1 MRTLIFLTILLITI
15 SNCGPIKI
23 GTKETNII
31 KKEIQGY
38 YIEVYAKRDKSNTFD
53 GASCNAYLTI
63 INKNS
68 NINELYV
75 EIQAIDKDKKIISVT
90 NFLIKQAKKNEI
102 INEIGTFREIKSCAK
117 IVDLNII
124 AG

>member
-1 MRTLIFLTILLITI
+1 MRIFILLIILLITV
-15 SNCGPIKI
+15 SNCGPINIANKKI
-23 GTKETNII
+23 DIK
-31 KKEIQGY
+31 KKEIGGY
-38 YIEVYAKRDKSNTFD
+38 YIEVYAKRDKYGIN
-53 GASCNAYLTI
+53 CNAYLTI

-75 EIQAIDKDKKIISVT
+75 EIQAIDKDKKMISVT

-102 INEIGTFREIKSCAK
+102 INKINAFSEINSCGK
-117 IVDLNII
+117 IEDLNII

>member
-1 MRTLIFLTILLITI
+1 MRIFIFLIILLITA
-15 SNCGPIKI
+15 SNCGPINIGNKKI
-23 GTKETNII
+23 NIK
-31 KKEIQGY
+31 KKEIGGY
-38 YIEVYAKRDKSNTFD
+38 YIEVFVKRDKY
-53 GASCNAYLTI
+53 GEYCNAHLTI

-90 NFLIKQAKKNEI
+90 SFLIEQAKINEI
-102 INEIGTFREIKSCAK
+102 INKIAIFTKISSCAK
-117 IVDLNII
+117 IQNLNIF

>member
-1 MRTLIFLTILLITI
+1 MRILILLSILLITI
-15 SNCGPIKI
+15 SNCGPIDI
-23 GTKETNII
+23 GTKEIDVK

-38 YIEVYAKRDKSNTFD
+38 YIEAYTKRDKYGMN
-53 GASCNAYLTI
+53 CNLYLTI

-68 NINELYV
+68 NIKELYV

-102 INEIGTFREIKSCAK
+102 INKIDTFSEIQSCAK
-117 IVDLNII
+117 IEDLNII

>member
-1 MRTLIFLTILLITI
+1 MPLLIILLTILLVTN
-15 SNCGPIKI
+15 SSCGPISI
-23 GTKETNII
+23 GTKEIDVK

-38 YIEVYAKRDKSNTFD
+38 YIEVYAKRDKY
-53 GASCNAYLTI
+53 GVKCNVYLTI

-102 INEIGTFREIKSCAK
+102 INEIGRFRGIKSCAK

>member
-1 MRTLIFLTILLITI
+1 MRTFILLTILLITI
-15 SNCGPIKI
+15 ANCNSPINI
-23 GTKETNII
+23 GNKGIDI
-31 KKEIQGY
+31 KKKEIKGY
-38 YIEVYAKRDKSNTFD
+38 LIEVYAKRDEYGIN
-53 GASCNAYLTI
+53 CNLHLTI

-68 NINELYV
+68 NIKDLYV
-75 EIQAIDKDKKIISVT
+75 EIQAMNKDKKIISVT

>member
-1 MRTLIFLTILLITI
+1 MRILILLTILLITI
-15 SNCGPIKI
+15 SNCGPINI
-23 GTKETNII
+23 RTKEIDKK

-38 YIEVYAKRDKSNTFD
+38 YIEVYAKRNKY
-53 GASCNAYLTI
+53 GANCNAYLTI

-75 EIQAIDKDKKIISVT
+75 EIQAMDKDEKIISVT
-90 NFLIKQAKKNEI
+90 NFLIKQAKRNEI
-102 INEIGTFREIKSCAK
+102 INKINTFSKINSCAK
-117 IVDLNII
+117 IQNLNIL

>member
-1 MRTLIFLTILLITI
+1 MRILILLSTLLITI
-15 SNCGPIKI
+15 SNCGPINI
-23 GTKETNII
+23 GTKEIDVK

-38 YIEVYAKRDKSNTFD
+38 YIEVYAKRDKYGIN
-53 GASCNAYLTI
+53 CNAYLTI

-68 NINELYV
+68 NIKELYV
-75 EIQAIDKDKKIISVT
+75 EIQAIDKDKKIISVK

-102 INEIGTFREIKSCAK
+102 INKIDTFSEIQSCAK
-117 IVDLNII
+117 IYDLKII

>member
-1 MRTLIFLTILLITI
+1 MRIFVLLIILLITA
-15 SNCGPIKI
+15 SSCGPINIGNKKI
-23 GTKETNII
+23 DIK
-31 KKEIQGY
+31 KKEIGGY
-38 YIEVYAKRDKSNTFD
+38 YIEVYAKRDKYGIN
-53 GASCNAYLTI
+53 CNAYLTI

-75 EIQAIDKDKKIISVT
+75 EIQAIDKDKKMISVT

-102 INEIGTFREIKSCAK
+102 INKINAFSEINSCGK
-117 IVDLNII
+117 IEDLNII

>member
-1 MRTLIFLTILLITI
+1 MRIFILLIILLITV
-15 SNCGPIKI
+15 SNCGPINIGNKKI
-23 GTKETNII
+23 NIK
-31 KKEIQGY
+31 KKEIGGY
-38 YIEVYAKRDKSNTFD
+38 YIEVFVKRDKGN
-53 GASCNAYLTI
+53 CNAHLTI

-75 EIQAIDKDKKIISVT
+75 EIQAINKDKKIISVT

-102 INEIGTFREIKSCAK
+102 INKINTFSEIQSCGK
-117 IVDLNII
+117 IEDLNIF

>member
-1 MRTLIFLTILLITI
+1 MRIFILLIILLITV
-15 SNCGPIKI
+15 SNCGPINI
-23 GTKETNII
+23 GTKEIDVK

-38 YIEVYAKRDKSNTFD
+38 YIEVYAKRDKYGIN
-53 GASCNAYLTI
+53 CNAYLTI

-68 NINELYV
+68 NINKLYV
-75 EIQAIDKDKKIISVT
+75 EIQAIDKDKKMISVT

-102 INEIGTFREIKSCAK
+102 INKINTFNEIKSCGK
-117 IVDLNII
+117 IEDLNIF

>member
-1 MRTLIFLTILLITI
+1 MRILILLTILLITI
-15 SNCGPIKI
+15 SNCSPVNI
-23 GTKETNII
+23 GTKEIDI
-31 KKEIQGY
+31 KKKEIQGY
-38 YIEVYAKRDKSNTFD
+38 YIEVYVKRDKYGIN
-53 GASCNAYLTI
+53 CNAYLTI

-75 EIQAIDKDKKIISVT
+75 EIQAMDKDEKMISVT

-102 INEIGTFREIKSCAK
+102 INKINTFSKINSCAM
-117 IVDLNII
+117 IQNLNIL

>member
-1 MRTLIFLTILLITI
+1 MRILILLSILLVTI
-15 SNCGPIKI
+15 SNCGPMNVGIKEI
-23 GTKETNII
+23 DAK

-38 YIEVYAKRDKSNTFD
+38 YIEVYAKRDKYGLKCNT
-53 GASCNAYLTI
+53 YLTI

-102 INEIGTFREIKSCAK
+102 INEIGRFRGIKSCAK

>member
-1 MRTLIFLTILLITI
+1 MRLFILLIILLITG
-15 SNCGPIKI
+15 SNCGPINIGNKKI
-23 GTKETNII
+23 DIK
-31 KKEIQGY
+31 KKEILGY
-38 YIEVYAKRDKSNTFD
+38 YIEAYAKRDKYGMN
-53 GASCNAYLTI
+53 CNVYLTV

-75 EIQAIDKDKKIISVT
+75 EIQAVDKDKEIISVT

-102 INEIGTFREIKSCAK
+102 INKTITFSKLKSCAK
-117 IVDLNII
+117 IQNLNIF

>member
-1 MRTLIFLTILLITI
+1 MRIFILLIILLITV
-15 SNCGPIKI
+15 SNCGPINI
-23 GTKETNII
+23 GTKEIDVK

-38 YIEVYAKRDKSNTFD
+38 YIEAYTKRDKYGMN
-53 GASCNAYLTI
+53 CNAYLTI

-68 NINELYV
+68 NINVLYL

-102 INEIGTFREIKSCAK
+102 INKINTFSEIHSCGK
-117 IVDLNII
+117 IEDLNII

>member
-1 MRTLIFLTILLITI
+1 MRILILLSILLVTI
-15 SNCGPIKI
+15 SNCGPMNVGINEIDAK
-23 GTKETNII
+23 

-38 YIEVYAKRDKSNTFD
+38 YIEVYAKRDKYGVN
-53 GASCNAYLTI
+53 CNAYLTV

-68 NINELYV
+68 NIKELYV

-90 NFLIKQAKKNEI
+90 NFLIKQAKKNET
-102 INEIGTFREIKSCAK
+102 INKINTFSEIKSCAK
-117 IVDLNII
+117 IKDLNIF

>member
-1 MRTLIFLTILLITI
+1 MF
-15 SNCGPIKI
+15 NIK
-23 GTKETNII
+23 NY
-31 KKEIQGY
+31 EIEGY
-38 YIEVYAKRDKSNTFD
+38 YIEVYAKRDKY
-53 GASCNAYLTI
+53 GMKCNAYLTI

-102 INEIGTFREIKSCAK
+102 INKINTFNEINSCGK
-117 IVDLNII
+117 IEDLNIF

>member
-1 MRTLIFLTILLITI
+1 MRILILLSILLITL
-15 SNCGPIKI
+15 SNCGPINI
-23 GTKETNII
+23 GTKEIDVK

-38 YIEVYAKRDKSNTFD
+38 YIEAYTKRDKYGMN
-53 GASCNAYLTI
+53 CKVYLAI

-90 NFLIKQAKKNEI
+90 NFLIKQAKKNET
-102 INEIGTFREIKSCAK
+102 INKINTFSEIQSCAK
-117 IVDLNII
+117 IEDLNIF

>member
-1 MRTLIFLTILLITI
+1 MRIFILLIILLITV
-15 SNCGPIKI
+15 SNCGPINVGI
-23 GTKETNII
+23 KEIDAK

-38 YIEVYAKRDKSNTFD
+38 YIEVYAKRDKY
-53 GASCNAYLTI
+53 GVKCNVYLTI

-102 INEIGTFREIKSCAK
+102 INEIGRFKGIKSCAQ

>member
-1 MRTLIFLTILLITI
+1 MRIFILIIILLITV
-15 SNCGPIKI
+15 SNCGPINI
-23 GTKETNII
+23 GTKEIDVK

-38 YIEVYAKRDKSNTFD
+38 YIEVYAKRDKYGIN
-53 GASCNAYLTI
+53 CNAYLTI

-68 NINELYV
+68 NINKLYV

-102 INEIGTFREIKSCAK
+102 INKINTFSEIESCGK
-117 IVDLNII
+117 IEDLNIF

>member
-1 MRTLIFLTILLITI
+1 MRSLIFLTILLITI

-75 EIQAIDKDKKIISVT
+75 EIQALGKDEKVISVAS
-90 NFLIKQAKKNEI
+90 FVIKQAKKNEI
-102 INEIGTFREIKSCAK
+102 INKIITFSKLKSCAK
-117 IVDLNII
+117 IQNLNIF